1 MKETRVKKDFVD
13 KITGESH
20 PEGKI
25 VEFEDERAK
34 ALSDLG
40 FVDIIGA
47 KKAEPVKEVTKTE
60 SAKAKTKATKT
71 TKATKK

>member
-13 KITGESH
+13 KISGESH

-25 VEFEDERAK
+25 VKFEDERAK

-47 KKAEPVKEVTKTE
+47 KKAEPVKEVTEKK
-60 SAKAKTKATKT
+60 SAKAKPKTTKT

>member
-13 KITGESH
+13 KISGESH

-25 VEFEDERAK
+25 VKFEDERAK

-40 FVDIIGA
+40 FVEIIGA
-47 KKAEPVKEVTKTE
+47 KKAEPIKEEAKAEPVK
-60 SAKAKTKATKT
+60 AKAKTTKTKT
-71 TKATKK
+71 TKK

>member
-13 KITGESH
+13 KISGESH

-25 VEFEDERAK
+25 VKFEDERAK

-47 KKAEPVKEVTKTE
+47 KKAEPVKEVTKKE
-60 SAKAKTKATKT
+60 SAKAKPKATKT